1 LEAASCGLPVVAT
14 DDGGPRDILQRCQN
28 GRLVDVSDLDAL
40 QSAVEESLAD
50 STRWRRWRD
59 NGIEAVSR
67 HYSWDAHVTHY
78 LGEALASAHQAASLR
93 PARWFSQGEVCGTR
107 PPQRLLVLDLDASL
121 ASSEPSSLEELRR
134 RLGLEPGLAL
144 AVCTGR
150 GYKAA
155 RQRYSELH
163 LPDPCLWITQSG
175 TEIHTATTAGDLPD
189 HHWQRHIGR
198 RWDRAAVERA
208 MGELGTRLRRQP
220 EADQGP
226 FKVSYTLEEPDQG
239 IIPLVRQTLRSHG
252 LQARPHLFQHWYL
265 DVLPLTASKT
275 EALRYVAL
283 RWKMPLTSILVEAS
297 QQGDGELLRG
307 LPLGVVPDDHDP
319 ALDVL
324 RSHRRVFFSTRPQ
337 AWGLLEGLEH
347 HRFLRR

>member
-1 LEAASCGLPVVAT
+1 
-14 DDGGPRDILQRCQN
+14 
-28 GRLVDVSDLDAL
+28 
-40 QSAVEESLAD
+40 
-50 STRWRRWRD
+50 
-59 NGIEAVSR
+59 
-67 HYSWDAHVTHY
+67 
-78 LGEALASAHQAASLR
+78 
-93 PARWFSQGEVCGTR
+93 
-107 PPQRLLVLDLDASL
+107 
-121 ASSEPSSLEELRR
+121 
-134 RLGLEPGLAL
+134 
-144 AVCTGR
+144 
-150 GYKAA
+150 
-155 RQRYSELH
+155 
-163 LPDPCLWITQSG
+163 
-175 TEIHTATTAGDLPD
+175 
-189 HHWQRHIGR
+189 
-198 RWDRAAVERA
+198 